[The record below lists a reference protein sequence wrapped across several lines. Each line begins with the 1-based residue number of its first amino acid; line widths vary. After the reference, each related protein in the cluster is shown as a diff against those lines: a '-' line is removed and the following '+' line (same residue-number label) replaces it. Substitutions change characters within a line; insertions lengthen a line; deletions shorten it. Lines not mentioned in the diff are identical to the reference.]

1 MPAAAKPLGLPR
13 SRRLKLN
20 REFVRVRRE
29 GERLVSGCLIANWRR
44 LPAGAVSRLGV
55 VTGRALGGAVV
66 RNRARRWLREAF
78 RLHQRELVAP
88 VDLVLVARP
97 TILQCSW
104 RDVENDFLTAMRR
117 AGLLKSVADTDAAW
131 RNPGSES

>member
-1 MPAAAKPLGLPR
+1 MPAAAKPLALPR

-55 VTGRALGGAVV
+55 VTGRALGGAVL

-104 RDVENDFLTAMRR
+104 RDVEKDFLTAMRR
-117 AGLLKSVADTDAAW
+117 AGLLKSGADAASP
-131 RNPGSES
+131 NPGSES